1 MGVVDV
7 VLIVFILVF
16 AFKGTINGF
25 ITEAISILGIILAI
39 LCSYMLFEPLF
50 KIMQAIGF
58 GKNGA
63 SIGAYIL
70 GFLIVYV
77 IFVILGNLIHNTLQ
91 AIHLGWVNKVF
102 GFSFGILKG
111 AVIASV
117 VLWIIISVL
126 PKDMKFV
133 KDIKAS
139 STAQTTLKVLPYL
152 YDRIA
157 AISDIERY
165 NPFKK

>member
-25 ITEAISILGIILAI
+25 ITEAISILGIILAV
-39 LCSYMLFEPLF
+39 LCSYMLYEPLF
-50 KIMQAIGF
+50 KVMQAVGF
-58 GKNGA
+58 GKDGA

-77 IFVILGNLIHNTLQ
+77 IVVILGNLIHRTLQ
-91 AIHLGWVNKVF
+91 IIHLGWVNKVL

-111 AVIASV
+111 AFIASV
-117 VLWIIISVL
+117 ILWIIVSVL
-126 PKDMKFV
+126 PNKVKFV
-133 KDIKAS
+133 QDIKG
-139 STAQTTLKVLPYL
+139 AQSAQAVMKVLPYC
-152 YDRIA
+152 YDRLNAVSNI
-157 AISDIERY
+157 DKF
-165 NPFKK
+165 NPFK

>member
-7 VLIVFILVF
+7 VIIVFILVF
-16 AFKGTINGF
+16 AIKGTINGF
-25 ITEAISILGIILAI
+25 ITEAISILGIILAV

-50 KIMQAIGF
+50 KIMQALGF

-77 IFVILGNLIHNTLQ
+77 IIVMLGNLIQSTLQ
-91 AIHLGWVNKVF
+91 AIHLGWLNKVF

-133 KDIKAS
+133 RDIKS
-139 STAQTTLKVLPYL
+139 SDGAQVTLKILPYL

-157 AISDIERY
+157 AVSNIERY

>member
-7 VLIVFILVF
+7 ILIVFILVF

-25 ITEAISILGIILAI
+25 ITEAISILGIILAV
-39 LCSYMLFEPLF
+39 LCSYMLYEPLF
-50 KIMQAIGF
+50 KVMQAVGF
-58 GKNGA
+58 GKDGA

-77 IFVILGNLIHNTLQ
+77 IVVILGNLIHNTLQ
-91 AIHLGWVNKVF
+91 AIHLGWVNRVF

-111 AVIASV
+111 AVVASV
-117 VLWIIISVL
+117 ILWIIISVF

-133 KDIKAS
+133 KDIQS
-139 STAQTTLKVLPYL
+139 SDTAKVTLKILPYL
-152 YDRIA
+152 YDRVTT
-157 AISDIERY
+157 ISNIERY
-165 NPFKK
+165 NPFK

>member
-7 VLIVFILVF
+7 VIIVFILVF

-25 ITEAISILGIILAI
+25 ITEAISMLGIILAI

-50 KIMQAIGF
+50 KIMQSLGF
-58 GKNGA
+58 GKDGA

-77 IFVILGNLIHNTLQ
+77 VVVILGNLLHSTLQ
-91 AIHLGWVNKVF
+91 AIHLGWVNKVL
-102 GFSFGILKG
+102 GFSFGLLKG
-111 AVIASV
+111 AVIASI
-117 VLWIIISVL
+117 VLWVIISVL

-133 KDIKAS
+133 KDIKS
-139 STAQTTLKVLPYL
+139 SNGAQTTLKVLPYL

-157 AISDIERY
+157 AVSNIERY

>member
-25 ITEAISILGIILAI
+25 ITEAISILGIILAV
-39 LCSYMLFEPLF
+39 LCSYMLYEPLF
-50 KIMQAIGF
+50 KVMQAVGF
-58 GKNGA
+58 GKDGA

-77 IFVILGNLIHNTLQ
+77 IVVILGNLIHNTLQ
-91 AIHLGWVNKVF
+91 AIHLGWVNRVF
-102 GFSFGILKG
+102 GFSFGVLKG
-111 AVIASV
+111 VVVASV
-117 VLWIIISVL
+117 ILWIIISVF

-133 KDIKAS
+133 KDIQS
-139 STAQTTLKVLPYL
+139 SDTAKVTLKILPYL
-152 YDRIA
+152 YDRVT
-157 AISDIERY
+157 AISNIERY
-165 NPFKK
+165 NPFK

>member
-7 VLIVFILVF
+7 ILIVFILVF

-25 ITEAISILGIILAI
+25 ITEAISILGIILAV
-39 LCSYMLFEPLF
+39 LCSYMLYEPLF
-50 KIMQAIGF
+50 KVMQAVGF
-58 GKNGA
+58 GKDGA

-77 IFVILGNLIHNTLQ
+77 IVVILGNLIHNTLQ
-91 AIHLGWVNKVF
+91 AIHLGWVNRVF

-111 AVIASV
+111 AVVASV
-117 VLWIIISVL
+117 ILWIIISVF

-133 KDIKAS
+133 KDIQS
-139 STAQTTLKVLPYL
+139 SDTAKVTLKILPYL
-152 YDRIA
+152 YDRVTS
-157 AISDIERY
+157 ISNIERY
-165 NPFKK
+165 NPFK